1 MQELQLYI
9 ENTRIDL
16 FKDETVSLTQTI
28 QNVKDVAKIFT
39 SFTKTFTIPAS
50 SINNKIFKHYY
61 NFDIVDGFDAR
72 IKKDSRIELNSIP
85 YKTGRIRLE
94 GVALQNSVPYTYKIT
109 FFGNTVELPDI
120 LGEDTLGSLEWS
132 DSKYSV
138 PYTPNNVFS
147 YMSQSAVRKLIVPL
161 ITHTQRLFYNSSTS
175 VAGSGNLHYVAGSIK
190 GVVWNQLKF
199 AVRLYDIIEEIETK
213 YTIANGYTS
222 NILFSRD
229 FFNTANPVFYD
240 LFLWLHR
247 KSGAVEPAQQ
257 VASITSNVVGWLDPN
272 NSNTAITTISSG
284 IICPSNMLNV
294 GGGGARLISNVLKFT
309 TSDTTTPYVVT
320 ISSTTNAGTTVAFQ
334 STSGT
339 GTRTFT
345 SSQSGPFIPVA
356 DALNTV
362 SITSESTITFS
373 QIEWQF
379 DGSKTGFIPY
389 SDTSNTG
396 SFGVTNAFD
405 FLVREQI
412 PTMSIISFLTSLFK
426 MFSLVAY
433 VDEQGTIVIRPL
445 EAKDVSGF
453 AGNGN
458 LSYYTNS
465 DINNNDAPFNYNISK
480 FIETSKAS
488 VNVALPYNEIVY
500 GYEGVGSLLAK
511 QHNQLTGSNWG
522 GLTYSGSP
530 SGQAGG
536 VNFNASTEIYKVL
549 VPFEHFK
556 YERLIDA
563 NNSADTTIQWGWS
576 VNENSQ
582 PYIGKPLIF
591 YAPYRSSGLNT
602 ISVVFSDSQVAGKTQ
617 YFTPSNSLYLDS
629 STGKQNINFNS
640 EVNEYTRT
648 TAFTDT
654 LFLTYHSEYIIDVF
668 NSRRR
673 ITQVS
678 AYLPLRILFDFQLN
692 DTFEINSQRYI
703 INSITTN
710 LQNGKSSIEL
720 LNEV

>member
-9 ENTRIDL
+9 EGTRIDL

-50 SINNKIFKHYY
+50 SVNNKIFKHYY

-72 IKKDSRIELNSIP
+72 IKKDSRIELNFIP

-94 GVALQNSVPYTYKIT
+94 GVSLKNGMAYTYKIT

-120 LGEDTLGSLEWS
+120 LGEDTLGSLQWS

-138 PYTPNNVFS
+138 PYSPNNVFA
-147 YMSQSAVRKLIVPL
+147 YMSQSVNRKLIVPL
-161 ITHTQRLFYNSSTS
+161 ITHTQRLFYNSATS
-175 VAGSGNLHYVAGSIK
+175 VAGSGNLHYAAGNIK

-229 FFNTANPVFYD
+229 FFNTTNPVFYD

-247 KSGAVEPAQQ
+247 KSGAVQPAQQ

-284 IICPSNMLNV
+284 IICPANMLI
-294 GGGGARLISNVLKFT
+294 GGGFGARLIQNTLTLT
-309 TSDTTTPYVVT
+309 TTNTTTPYVVT

-339 GTRTFT
+339 GSRDFI
-345 SSQSGPFIPVA
+345 SSQSGPFVPVA
-356 DALNTV
+356 GALNTV
-362 SITSESTITFS
+362 SITSESTINFS
-373 QIEWQF
+373 QIEWEF
-379 DGSKTGFIPY
+379 DGVKTGNIPY
-389 SDTSNTG
+389 GDTSNTG

-412 PTMSIISFLTSLFK
+412 PEMSIISFLASLFK

-465 DINNNDAPFNYNISK
+465 DINNNDAPVNYDITRFIDITKSK
-480 FIETSKAS
+480 

-500 GYEGVGSLLAK
+500 GYEGTGSFLAK

-530 SGQAGG
+530 TGEAGG

-563 NNSADTTIQWGWS
+563 DNSADTTIQWGWS
-576 VNENSQ
+576 VNESQ
-582 PYIGKPLIF
+582 QAYIGKPLIF
-591 YAPYRSSGLNT
+591 YAPYRSSGLT
-602 ISVVFSDSQVAGKTQ
+602 SISVVLSDSPVANKTQ
-617 YFTPSNSLYLDS
+617 YFVPSNSLYLDS

-640 EVNEYTRT
+640 EINEYTRT

-654 LFLTYHSEYIIDVF
+654 LFLTYHSNYIIDVF
-668 NSRRR
+668 NTRRR
-673 ITQVS
+673 ITQVD
-678 AYLPLRILFDFQLN
+678 AYLPLRILFDFELN
-692 DTFEINSQRYI
+692 DTFSITSQEYI

-710 LQNGKSSIEL
+710 LQSGKSNIEL
-720 LNEV
+720 LNKV